1 MGAGAGEGGP
11 SGEETLAA
19 RGATDDAGREGFKD
33 GAAAEEKGHGG
44 K

>member
-11 SGEETLAA
+11 SEEEALAA
-19 RGATDDAGREGFKD
+19 RGAMDGGGGEGFKD
-33 GAAAEEKGHGG
+33 GVVAKEKGHVG